1 MQKVIGLKNV
11 MRSHISTVKGYLKP
25 SHNLANNREQARIN
39 SSLNM
44 DIRKVKYQNIYFY
57 NGREIFLKSQKWDNK
72 EPYLVEEFVYK
83 KEFSE
88 DKNIELVK

>member
-1 MQKVIGLKNV
+1 MKKVIGLKNV
-11 MRSHISTVKGYLKP
+11 MRAHISTVKGYLKP
-25 SHNLANNREQARIN
+25 SHSLANNREQARID

-57 NGREIFLKSQKWDNK
+57 NGREIFLKSQKWDNN
-72 EPYLVEEFVYK
+72 EPYLVEEFCYK
-83 KEFSE
+83 KEFAE

>member
-1 MQKVIGLKNV
+1 MKKVIGLKNV
-11 MRSHISTVKGYLKP
+11 TRAHISTVKGYVKP
-25 SHNLANNREQARIN
+25 NHNLSSNREQARIE

-57 NGREIFLKSQKWDNK
+57 NGREIFLKSQKWNSKD
-72 EPYLVEEFVYK
+72 PYLVEEFVYK
-83 KEFSE
+83 KEFAE